1 MEVFGR
7 IQKIY
12 RYLNIS
18 VWAKAGHF
26 SQALSKGPK
35 TTTWICNLHA
45 DAHDFTSSSQDSK
58 RLSIRRKVLS
68 SNVAHL
74 SLLFFWIPGMLYHGA
89 YLSNYM
95 NWLKDPGDYFPS
107 AHLVWT
113 DIGIAQHILNSDTFS
128 PYQGIIITSG
138 IFNIWRSS
146 GIISSIHLK
155 YGCLASLIG
164 TPSSLAPSYFHSHIS
179 AALANYHTT
188 YHHYTLFFGLSSIS
202 WCGHLIHISTPLN
215 KMLDSGIDPVFIPC
229 PQDLLFQDLIEIYLP
244 GFSIRPLVN
253 SSTFFVSQ

>member
-1 MEVFGR
+1 
-7 IQKIY
+7 
-12 RYLNIS
+12 
-18 VWAKAGHF
+18 
-26 SQALSKGPK
+26 
-35 TTTWICNLHA
+35 
-45 DAHDFTSSSQDSK
+45 
-58 RLSIRRKVLS
+58 
-68 SNVAHL
+68 
-74 SLLFFWIPGMLYHGA
+74 MLYHGA

-95 NWLKDPGDYFPS
+95 NWLKDPGDYLPS

-164 TPSSLAPSYFHSHIS
+164 TPSSLAPSYFYSHIS

-202 WCGHLIHISTPLN
+202 WCGHLIQEENHSTR
-215 KMLDSGIDPVFIPC
+215 C
-229 PQDLLFQDLIEIYLP
+229 
-244 GFSIRPLVN
+244 
-253 SSTFFVSQ
+253 